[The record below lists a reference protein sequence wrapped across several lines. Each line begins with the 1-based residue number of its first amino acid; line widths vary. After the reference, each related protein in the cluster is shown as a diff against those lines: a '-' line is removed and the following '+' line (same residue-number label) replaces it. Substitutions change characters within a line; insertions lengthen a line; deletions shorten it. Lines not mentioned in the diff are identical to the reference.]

1 MSLLGWVSSFIR
13 DVVFRLF
20 FALLLASLLSH
31 LFFER
36 EYRYRL
42 EERVKHLQQC
52 VEVILA
58 FLYFPLVNH

>member
-1 MSLLGWVSSFIR
+1 VPLLGWVFSLKR
-13 DVVFRLF
+13 DVIFKLF
-20 FALLLASLLSH
+20 FTFLLASIPLY

-42 EERVKHLQQC
+42 RLDERVENLQRY

-58 FLYFPLVNH
+58 FLYFRW